1 MLTTMT
7 RNVGKTASMTRAAK
21 VRPRRDFAAME
32 ARRMRAA
39 DLFAKGVSQADIA
52 RELGVA
58 HQTVSDWHDKWL
70 VGGKRALKR
79 TGPAGRPPKVTPVDL
94 AKVGR
99 ALERGPAANGFST
112 DLWTLARVAEVIETV
127 TGVHYHPGHVWRV
140 LRQMGWSRQ
149 RPARQATERDDA
161 AIERW
166 VNERWPKVKKTPQPG
181 GRGSSSKTRAG
192 SASCPSSAPRGR
204 RRAGPRS
211 SGTT

>member
-1 MLTTMT
+1 MSPVTE
-7 RNVGKTASMTRAAK
+7 

-39 DLFAKGVSQADIA
+39 DLFAKKATQAEIA

-58 HQTVSDWHDKWL
+58 HQTVSDWHDQWL

-79 TGPAGRPPKVTPVDL
+79 VGKPGRPPKVTAHDL
-94 AKVGR
+94 AKVEK
-99 ALERGPAANGFST
+99 ALERGPRANGFAT

-127 TGVHYHPGHVWRV
+127 TGIQYHPGHVWRV

-149 RPARQATERDDA
+149 RPARQAIERDDA

-181 GRGSSSKTRAG
+181 GPGLSSKTRAG
-192 SASCPSSAPRGR
+192 SASSRSSAPPGPKE
-204 RRAGPRS
+204 AAPRS
-211 SGTT
+211 SAIT

>member
-1 MLTTMT
+1 MPTTIART
-7 RNVGKTASMTRAAK
+7 VGKNVSMNAAAE

-39 DLFAKGVSQADIA
+39 DLFKEGVPQADIA

-70 VGGKRALKR
+70 EGGKKALKR
-79 TGPAGRPPKVTPVDL
+79 TGRPGRPPKVTSGDL
-94 AKVGR
+94 AKVEKVL
-99 ALERGPAANGFST
+99 ARGPRANGFAT
-112 DLWTLARVAEVIETV
+112 ELWTLARVGEVIESV

-149 RPARQATERDDA
+149 RPARQAIERDDA

-166 VNERWPKVKKTPQPG
+166 VNERWPRLKKTPQPG
-181 GRGSSSKTRAG
+181 GHGSSSKTRAG
-192 SASCPSSAPRGR
+192 SVSSP
-204 RRAGPRS
+204 
-211 SGTT
+211 